1 MNQSILTN
9 TQEHN
14 NPVKI
19 SQSIVNT
26 VSDVNGLQL
35 IKYYVMLV

>member
-9 TQEHN
+9 TQQHTA
-14 NPVKI
+14 PVNI

-26 VSDVNGLQL
+26 VPDVNGLQL
-35 IKYYVMLV
+35 IKYYAMLV